1 MSLHRFTR
9 RLVVLGLSLWITA
22 SLASACRAQYLKKP
36 GETPQAPEFRDVT
49 QWLNSEP
56 LLMSRLRG
64 KVVVVHFWTN
74 GCYNCMNNYP
84 HYRAWQERYAGKDVV
99 LVGIHTPETP
109 GERDVDRIKAQAAKH
124 GLKFAI
130 AVDNDLAN
138 WNAWDNRYW
147 PTVYVVDR
155 RGRVRYGWEGEL
167 SYKGA
172 RGEETIRKVID
183 ALLRERP

>member
-36 GETPQAPEFRDVT
+36 DETPQAPEFRDVT

-74 GCYNCMNNYP
+74 GCHNCMNNYP